1 MLKALPPDRRD
12 PRECEIDDL
21 RERVRRLE
29 EINEALID
37 RVERSSDMDGSYSM
51 FEKAIA
57 LETMVRDRTAELEAA
72 LEKLADANVRLT
84 AAHEDADAARARLR
98 DAVESLSD
106 GFAIFDAEDRLL
118 MHNRAFLKI
127 WPEFSGGIEQ
137 DTTFTE
143 LAERLASTGSAVGS
157 RVAPERWVHERVA
170 RHREASG
177 AHVQLLSDGRWLQ
190 INELRTSEGGTVGIY
205 TDITSVKAE
214 DARQRARELATR
226 NLALQASL
234 DTLSE
239 GACMF
244 DSERRLIAWNETL
257 RGMLGISD
265 NLHEAL
271 GTHDRMIEW
280 CVTHRGLD
288 RPSGI
293 EWRNDSGPR
302 ISTDCTMMGRHFV
315 IRSVALSGGGM
326 TYAFDDVTDRIRFQR
341 SLTEQAET
349 LERRVAERTAELSE
363 VNRQLFEAKN
373 EAEQANRSK
382 TSFIAAASHDLLQ
395 PLNAARLF
403 VSALAER
410 RLAATNRGLV
420 RQSAVALDSVE
431 ELLEA
436 LLEISR
442 LDAGAI
448 QPEVQPVALDRILTA
463 LRIEFAPLARK
474 DGLRFEIA
482 ETGLWVRS
490 DLRLLRRILQNFVS
504 NAIRYTE
511 AGSVAVTAQVDG
523 DFVSISV
530 ADTGVGIAAEKQD
543 AIFEEFRRLKQV
555 HKSPGMGLGLAIV
568 RRAGAMLGH
577 EISLVSRQGVYVHH
591 SRAARRAGAPP
602 RGREPD
608 DGPGAGGVRRPGH
621 GGRQRRAGAAGDAR
635 PPRELGAGSRHR
647 QPSRRSRRRG
657 QRGRRH
663 GSPDRG
669 LSPRRWFDRRRR
681 DRAAA
686 GAMRRSAARH
696 RHHRRP
702 HRRSEAEPCRA
713 GPSGADQ
720 AGEARPVAGASAQA
734 GPDRMIVADDF
745 LHGPKVKG

>member
-257 RGMLGISD
+257 RGMLGVSD

-293 EWRNDSGPR
+293 EWRSDSGPR
-302 ISTDCTMMGRHFV
+302 ISTDCTMMGRNFV

-511 AGSVAVTAQVDG
+511 AGSVAVTAQVEG
-523 DFVSISV
+523 DVVSISV

-577 EISLVSRQGVYVHH
+577 DISLASEEGKGSTFTIRVPRAEPVLHREDVNPTTGRAQAASGGRVTVVDNDEQVQQGMRVLLENWGLEVVTGSH
-591 SRAARRAGAPP
+591 
-602 RGREPD
+602 PD
-608 DGPGAGGVRRPGH
+608 DPGVVASVVD
-621 GGRQRRAGAAGDAR
+621 GAALLIADYHLDDGLTGDVAIAR
-635 PPRELGAGSRHR
+635 LRARCDGPLPAIVITADRTDEVKQSLAAQELPVLTKPVKPA
-647 QPSRRSRRRG
+647 Q
-657 QRGRRH
+657 
-663 GSPDRG
+663 
-669 LSPRRWFDRRRR
+669 L
-681 DRAAA
+681 RALLRKLDLT
-686 GAMRRSAARH
+686 G
-696 RHHRRP
+696 
-702 HRRSEAEPCRA
+702 
-713 GPSGADQ
+713 
-720 AGEARPVAGASAQA
+720 
-734 GPDRMIVADDF
+734 
-745 LHGPKVKG
+745 